1 MSVEDQLRKTLLP
14 VFGFNSVAEIPE
26 DSALVKDLGADS
38 LDFIEI
44 IYLIERDF
52 GVVLKT
58 NELVLGGVS
67 VREDNL
73 FVEGK
78 LTEEGVSLLK
88 QQFPESN
95 GRFAAGM
102 TKVGL
107 FQSVTVRD
115 LANII
120 RGRMSGKASHVD
132 G

>member
-1 MSVEDQLRKTLLP
+1 MSVETQLRKSLLP
-14 VFGFNSVAEIPE
+14 VFGFNFVDQIPE
-26 DSALVKDLGADS
+26 DAALVRDLGADS

-67 VREDNL
+67 MQEENL

-78 LTEEGVSLLK
+78 LTPEGASMLK
-88 QQFPESN
+88 QQFPHSN
-95 GRFAAGM
+95 GRFEAGM

-107 FQSVTVRD
+107 FQSITVRD

-120 RGRMSGKASHVD
+120 RERMSGKETNANR
-132 G
+132 

>member
-1 MSVEDQLRKTLLP
+1 MSVEAQLRKSLLP
-14 VFGFNSVAEIPE
+14 VFGFSSVDQIPE

-58 NELVLGGVS
+58 NELVVGEVS

-78 LTEEGVSLLK
+78 LTEKGASILK
-88 QQFPESN
+88 LQFPECSA
-95 GRFAAGM
+95 RFKAGI
-102 TKVGL
+102 TKVDL
-107 FQSVTVRD
+107 FHAITVRD
-115 LANII
+115 LSNII
-120 RGRMSGKASHVD
+120 RQRMSEKRQTC
-132 G
+132 

>member
-1 MSVEDQLRKTLLP
+1 VSVEDQLRKTLLP